1 MNQDLQWTQETWDH
15 LNGLVSDE
23 INAGLATKL
32 LPHYD
37 LGAVTTTVVP
47 ADVIVIDEHQG
58 RIVEGKH
65 TSIADL
71 SAEVVLTEQQA
82 YGGENATTI
91 ESLTIDRARRIK
103 QVVDGITF
111 QGSEIFQNPLF
122 RTLTGTVTFRNA
134 EEIVGLLD
142 AAGGHVEVQPLDGTS
157 EEHSQRDRPETPP
170 RSAKKYGE
178 HTFDA
183 VKAAVSVLAGNG
195 YERSTVLV
203 LHTDEYADADTL
215 PADTLV
221 TPLERLEKLVTD
233 GVYQSAMVPPSTGF
247 LLAKSGSGVDLVWVQ
262 PRIEFVQK
270 HGRGEFILR
279 VVSRFVP
286 RVKDSGSSIVRLSF
300 R

>member
-1 MNQDLQWTQETWDH
+1 MYTIGSDGLPAMNQDLQWTQETWDH

-37 LGAVTTTVVP
+37 LLGAVTTTAVP

-58 RIVEGKH
+58 RIVEGKT

-91 ESLTIDRARRIK
+91 ESLAIDRARRIR
-103 QVVDGITF
+103 QGVDGVIF
-111 QGSEIFQNPLF
+111 QGSEMFQNPLF

-134 EEIVGLLD
+134 DKIVGLLD

-157 EEHSQRDRPETPP
+157 EQHSQRSRPESPP
-170 RSAKKYGE
+170 RDAKKYGE

-183 VKAAVSVLAGNG
+183 VKAAVSILAGQLRVRVRPG
-195 YERSTVLV
+195 GRIHGPGS
-203 LHTDEYADADTL
+203 AGRQ
-215 PADTLV
+215 PS
-221 TPLERLEKLVTD
+221 
-233 GVYQSAMVPPSTGF
+233 GGQSVGMAWG
-247 LLAKSGSGVDLVWVQ
+247 LRKSGTEPAEYRDQ
-262 PRIEFVQK
+262 R
-270 HGRGEFILR
+270 R
-279 VVSRFVP
+279 VRA
-286 RVKDSGSSIVRLSF
+286 
-300 R
+300 